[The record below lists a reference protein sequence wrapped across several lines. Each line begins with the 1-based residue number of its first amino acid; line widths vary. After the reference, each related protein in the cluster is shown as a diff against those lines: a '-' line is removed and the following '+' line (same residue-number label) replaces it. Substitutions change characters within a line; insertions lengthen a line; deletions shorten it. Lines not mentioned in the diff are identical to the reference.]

1 MKYLF
6 TSLIIFLSVAIGN
19 VLAQSSSATLLEKSS
34 MQIDGTSNVH
44 DWTADVEQLNFDVSF
59 DQSAVEG
66 DTLQNPVTDLSL
78 TIPVEGL
85 ESGKGRMNGKMYDA
99 LKKEE
104 HPTITFEMSSS
115 ELTEAASADTSFM
128 LNTTGALTIAGTSN
142 DISFPVE
149 GTIQDDGTFK
159 FTGSYEIDMND
170 YNVDPPT
177 AMFGAVRSG
186 EMVTINFEL
195 FFSVQ

>member
-1 MKYLF
+1 MKYLL
-6 TSLIIFLSVAIGN
+6 TSLIMFLSVAIGN
-19 VLAQSSSATLLEKSS
+19 VLAQSNSVTLLEKST

-44 DWTADVEQLNFDVSF
+44 DWTADVEQMDFDISF

-66 DTLQNPVTDLSL
+66 ESLQNPVTDLSL
-78 TIPVEGL
+78 TVPVEGL
-85 ESGKGRMNGKMYDA
+85 ESGKGRMNNKIYDA
-99 LKKEE
+99 LKKDD

-115 ELTEAASADTSFM
+115 ELTETTSDTGFM
-128 LNTTGALTIAGTSN
+128 LNTSGTLTVAGTSN
-142 DISFPVE
+142 EISLPVE

-170 YNVDPPT
+170 YNVDPPS
-177 AMFGAVRSG
+177 AMFGAVKSG

>member
-1 MKYLF
+1 MKYLL

-19 VLAQSSSATLLEKSS
+19 VLAQSNSVTLLEKST

-44 DWTADVEQLNFDVSF
+44 DWTADVEQMEFDISF

-66 DTLQNPVTDLSL
+66 ESLQNPVTDLSL
-78 TIPVEGL
+78 TVPVEGL
-85 ESGKGRMNGKMYDA
+85 ESGKGRMNNKIYDA
-99 LKKEE
+99 LKKDD

-115 ELTEAASADTSFM
+115 ELTEATSDTGFM
-128 LNTTGALTIAGTSN
+128 LNTSGTLTVAGTSN
-142 DISFPVE
+142 EISLPVE
-149 GTIQDDGTFK
+149 GTIQDDGTFM

-170 YNVDPPT
+170 YNVDPPS
-177 AMFGAVRSG
+177 AMFGAVKSG

>member
-1 MKYLF
+1 MKYLL
-6 TSLIIFLSVAIGN
+6 TSLIMFLSVAIGN
-19 VLAQSSSATLLEKSS
+19 VFAQSNSVTLLEKST

-44 DWTADVEQLNFDVSF
+44 DWTADVEQLNFDISL

-66 DTLQNPVTDLSL
+66 ESLQNPVTALSL

-99 LKKEE
+99 LKKDKN
-104 HPTITFEMSSS
+104 PTITFKMSSS
-115 ELTEAASADTSFM
+115 ELAKTTSDTGFM
-128 LNTTGALTIAGTSN
+128 LNTSGTLTVAGTSN
-142 DISFPVE
+142 EISFPVE

>member
-1 MKYLF
+1 MKYLL
-6 TSLIIFLSVAIGN
+6 TSLIMFLSVALGN
-19 VLAQSSSATLLEKSS
+19 VLAQSNSVTLLEEST

-44 DWTADVEQLNFDVSF
+44 DWTADVEQMDFDISF

-66 DTLQNPVTDLSL
+66 ESLQNPVTDLSL
-78 TIPVEGL
+78 TVPVEGL
-85 ESGKGRMNGKMYDA
+85 ESGKGRMNNKIYDA
-99 LKKEE
+99 LKKDD

-115 ELTEAASADTSFM
+115 ELTETTSDTGFM
-128 LNTTGALTIAGTSN
+128 LNTSGTLTVAGTSN
-142 DISFPVE
+142 EISLPVE

-170 YNVDPPT
+170 YNVDPPS
-177 AMFGAVRSG
+177 AMFGAVKSG

>member
-1 MKYLF
+1 M
-6 TSLIIFLSVAIGN
+6 FLSVAIGN
-19 VLAQSSSATLLEKSS
+19 VIAQSNNVTLLEKST

-44 DWTADVEQLNFDVSF
+44 DWTADVEQMNFDISF
-59 DQSAVEG
+59 DRSAVEG
-66 DTLQNPVTDLSL
+66 ESLKNPVTGLSL

-99 LKKEE
+99 LQKDD

-115 ELTEAASADTSFM
+115 ELTETTSDTGFM
-128 LNTTGALTIAGTSN
+128 LNTSGTLTVAGTSN
-142 DISFPVE
+142 EISFPVE
-149 GTIQDDGTFK
+149 GTIQDNGTFK
-159 FTGSYEIDMND
+159 FTGSYKIDMND

-177 AMFGAVRSG
+177 AMLGAVRSG

>member
-1 MKYLF
+1 MKYLL
-6 TSLIIFLSVAIGN
+6 TSLIMFLSVAIGN
-19 VLAQSSSATLLEKSS
+19 VLAQSSSVTLLEKST

-44 DWTADVEQLNFDVSF
+44 DWTADVEQMDFDISF

-66 DTLQNPVTDLSL
+66 DTLQNPVSDLSL
-78 TIPVEGL
+78 TVPVEGL
-85 ESGKGRMNGKMYDA
+85 ESGKGRMNGKIYDA
-99 LKKEE
+99 LKKDD

-115 ELTEAASADTSFM
+115 ELTEANSDTGFM
-128 LNTTGALTIAGTSN
+128 LNTSGTLTVAGTSN
-142 DISFPVE
+142 DINFPVE
-149 GTIQDDGTFK
+149 GTIQDDGTFM